1 YSVRPAFDMDSID
14 ETDALGICRH
24 HDRMGAFS
32 RTKEPYAA
40 KQRTVGY
47 ACCGENDLFARR
59 KIVRVVDLVRVGD
72 THFIK
77 AFHYFMNRRHLALIN
92 AKTLGV
98 EYELC
103 LDLAVQTL
111 HRGGGDNSFRR
122 AANTHECVDVRA
134 RNSSRDTGRKVAV
147 RD

>member
-1 YSVRPAFDMDSID
+1 
-14 ETDALGICRH
+14 
-24 HDRMGAFS
+24 
-32 RTKEPYAA
+32 
-40 KQRTVGY
+40 Q
-47 ACCGENDLFARR
+47 
-59 KIVRVVDLVRVGD
+59 
-72 THFIK
+72 
-77 AFHYFMNRRHLALIN
+77 HLALIN

-147 RD
+147 RDKADPRTSCANLFNELLMTAAIEADDRQIVDISAEPAGDVLKVVLNRS